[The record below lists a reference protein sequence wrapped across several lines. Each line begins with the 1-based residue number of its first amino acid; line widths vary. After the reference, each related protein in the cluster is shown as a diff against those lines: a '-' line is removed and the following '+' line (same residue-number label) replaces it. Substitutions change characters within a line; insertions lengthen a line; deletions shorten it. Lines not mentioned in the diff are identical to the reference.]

1 MRQQFVLERA
11 FRAKSLLRQKP
22 LYQTTFKVKAISVFT
37 EKETIC
43 TKHIL
48 HQKTFTPEAFYTR
61 LLYIKQGLHQAYF
74 TLRKFCPKQVLYYQT
89 VFYSSNLLRQKI
101 FYAKHLYTKQ
111 LLHKKPLAPNK
122 FYTKQFLHQKPFTPI
137 DVVSTDCMMPAVNS
151 HAVWGQRK
159 LTDE

>member
-1 MRQQFVLERA
+1 MRKQSVVRQQFVLERA

-74 TLRKFCPKQVLYYQT
+74 TLRKFCPKQVLYQT
-89 VFYSSNLLRQKI
+89 VFYSSNLLCQKI
-101 FYAKHLYTKQ
+101 FYPKHLCTKQ
-111 LLHKKPLAPNK
+111 LYTRSLLHQTNFTRNS
-122 FYTKQFLHQKPFTPI
+122 FYTRSLLHQ
-137 DVVSTDCMMPAVNS
+137 
-151 HAVWGQRK
+151 
-159 LTDE
+159 